1 MRWACV
7 LKTGRQLAYHP
18 APPLRLRIMLG
29 VFVLVLDGVKND
41 DDDQDDDY
49 DDQDDGKANCVSSST
64 RPLDCVSC
72 LVSSYLYLMV

>member
-1 MRWACV
+1 MSWACV

-41 DDDQDDDY
+41 DDDDQDDDYDNQDNDY
-49 DDQDDGKANCVSSST
+49 DDQDDIYIMMQ
-64 RPLDCVSC
+64 C
-72 LVSSYLYLMV
+72 LSVCHEK